1 MPLPAIAPELLAA
14 LAPLREPLRAY
25 GLACGD
31 ARRLLNA
38 FCQAPERVTD
48 TALFDAIAR
57 VRAAHAA
64 IAAAQAQVQAQL

>member
-1 MPLPAIAPELLAA
+1 
-14 LAPLREPLRAY
+14 LRAY

>member
-14 LAPLREPLRAY
+14 LGPLREPLRAY

-38 FCQAPERVTD
+38 FCQAPERVAD
-48 TALFDAIAR
+48 TALLDAIAR

-64 IAAAQAQVQAQL
+64 IAAAQAQVQVRL

>member
-1 MPLPAIAPELLAA
+1 MPLPAIDPELLAA

-25 GLACGD
+25 SLACGD

-48 TALFDAIAR
+48 AALFDAIAR